1 MNTIDNILTF
11 LGVSSTLV
19 FAALVIFSEEYNRW
33 SSSRVMISGLVAV
46 IMILANIVFSS
57 HTEWKLKSKEVARVY
72 RNKEQG
78 FQFNYVALQGKKIP
92 LLNGE
97 YKPYKK
103 LLDKWNVDFKPGVFE
118 RLPNDTV
125 YCYYLEQYKMGVA
138 TGDIKLSVDTAP
150 MPDYEFTLF
159 YEQNTT
165 GTQILPDSLVQ

>member
-33 SSSRVMISGLVAV
+33 SSSRVVISGLVAMV
-46 IMILANIVFSS
+46 LVLANIVFSS
-57 HTEWKLKSKEVARVY
+57 HTEWRLKSKEVARVY
-72 RNKEQG
+72 MNQTQG
-78 FQFNYVALQGKKIP
+78 FQFKYVSLQGKQIP
-92 LLNGE
+92 LLNSE
-97 YKPYKK
+97 YEPYKK
-103 LLDKWNVDFKPGVFE
+103 LLNKWSVDFKPGVFE
-118 RLPNDTV
+118 RQPTDTV

-138 TGDIKLSVDTAP
+138 TGDVKLSVDTAP

-159 YEQNTT
+159 YELNTT